1 MVFDKYLKK
10 GRIEE
15 AKGLVGGIGEDIAE
29 GIKVGLAERREYRRD
44 EDLEILAAADN
55 NDLQILVEYL
65 TKDENGEKR
74 INEELTSLDKYK
86 SDPNNPRNYWQEIA
100 RELQLYG
107 SNTLVAA
114 FRGKGVPYRKI
125 LCDVCDKM
133 KVNYSKASDI
143 GVMELNLLEKILTD
157 AIEKMSDEGLKE
169 FVNMLNLNVDSYS
182 LTSVIGTIRTEIMK
196 GGEFALE
203 ISRMLAYETAQS
215 TLPTSTIPTLATVG
229 ALAGGFAISRGIA
242 SFLAGPIGVALATVW
257 TAVDAAGPAYRI
269 TVPCVIQI
277 AYIRIK
283 SQHQN
288 NNR

>member
-1 MVFDKYLKK
+1 MVFDGLNELREKATQVL
-10 GRIEE
+10 
-15 AKGLVGGIGEDIAE
+15 AK
-29 GIKVGLAERREYRRD
+29 RRDYRRD
-44 EDLEILAAADN
+44 EDLEILATADN

-65 TKDENGEKR
+65 TRNKNGEKL

-86 SDPNNPRNYWQEIA
+86 SDPNNPRSYWQEIA

-107 SNTLVAA
+107 SNTLVSLG
-114 FRGKGVPYRKI
+114 RGKGVLYREI

-133 KVNYSKASDI
+133 KVNYNKTSDI
-143 GVMELNLLEKILTD
+143 GILELNLMEKILTD
-157 AIEKMSDEGLKE
+157 VIENMSVEEIKE
-169 FVNMLNLNVDSYS
+169 FVNMLELNIDNYS
-182 LTSVIGTIRTEIMK
+182 LISVIGTIRTEIMK
-196 GGEFALE
+196 GGDFALE

-215 TLPTSTIPTLATVG
+215 TLPTSTLPTLATVG
-229 ALAGGFAISRGIA
+229 ALTGGFAISRGIA

-269 TVPCVIQI
+269 TVPCAIQI

-288 NNR
+288 NR